1 MLLTALSNFLPEL
14 IGYFRGDKASLQLI
28 RTVVLKSTASVI
40 SFNFFSS
47 GFSSESEKI
56 EQVNWENP

>member
-1 MLLTALSNFLPEL
+1 MLLTALSIFLPEL
-14 IGYFRGDKASLQLI
+14 IGYFRGDKASVRLI
-28 RTVVLKSTASVI
+28 RAVVLKSTASVM

-56 EQVNWENP
+56 EQIN